1 MYKGLGR
8 VPPLSPV
15 HMQQL
20 RCTKKKKIKG
30 KKIIWWA
37 VRKGKD
43 QEKCMT

>member
-43 QEKCMT
+43 REKCMT